1 MALLADEGRDEG
13 KEVDDG
19 RRRRRYEEKG
29 EEDEETGPGDEAGDS
44 RTVERK
50 ERGNEKEMKK
60 RTERDGLS
68 SFAYLLHY
76 SE

>member
-1 MALLADEGRDEG
+1 MKRPTEKGTKSERLE
-13 KEVDDG
+13 DD
-19 RRRRRYEEKG
+19 EEKR
-29 EEDEETGPGDEAGDS
+29 E
-44 RTVERK
+44 
-50 ERGNEKEMKK
+50 NEKEMKK

>member
-29 EEDEETGPGDEAGDS
+29 EEDEETSRETRPGDS

-50 ERGNEKEMKK
+50 EREGTRK
-60 RTERDGLS
+60 R
-68 SFAYLLHY
+68 
-76 SE
+76 

>member
-1 MALLADEGRDEG
+1 MVLFADEERDER
-13 KEVDDG
+13 KEVDSNGGGEGTKKKGKKMKRPTG
-19 RRRRRYEEKG
+19 RRGERLEDVEEK
-29 EEDEETGPGDEAGDS
+29 
-44 RTVERK
+44 
-50 ERGNEKEMKK
+50 RGNEKEMKK

>member
-13 KEVDDG
+13 KEVDSDDG
-19 RRRRRYEEKG
+19 GGDTKKKGKKMKRPAGRDEVGRLEDGGEK
-29 EEDEETGPGDEAGDS
+29 T
-44 RTVERK
+44 
-50 ERGNEKEMKK
+50 GNEKEMKK